1 MRRLIQRRVCLAAAA
16 ALVGA
21 AVAATPAVVAA
32 TPAPAPATPPATS
45 AAPAASA
52 ASTTEHIYQLPT
64 GDHVRVT
71 GSGQS
76 ARADFLPA
84 AGHSAAAVTSNV
96 DGRITVVPVSQIGKI
111 SSLDAFQVGSAAPTA
126 DPAKT
131 AGAATPFYPM
141 TSLHITALDH
151 AGNPVQ
157 AAEVIA
163 VNTDDPTK
171 ANWDGIMTAGDAR
184 VEVPAGHYSVAVAAF
199 ETDAAGNSTETDVL
213 TVTDVTVPAA
223 GTAVALDGRTAQQV
237 AFTTPQPS
245 TFAAAVVGWD
255 RGTAAHMDFLDIG
268 ALAGTRFYVGSA
280 AKATYGTLNFS
291 MFGRQTTASA
301 SYLLAFPNY
310 DQVPASQTYDAGP
323 LATVD
328 STYATDEPQQDLTL
342 SDLWNRVGSS
352 GPALPE
358 LPAVTVHAPST
369 GRQYISAVAGASYE
383 GLMLPV
389 TNSGSLD
396 GELERDFVPTPG
408 EHLTLAWRGTVITPA
423 PSTYDGPCFLCRSGN
438 TLNGVDEMD
447 TDGSGDVGQWSDG
460 PTTITEDG
468 KQIYSGGTEGQLF
481 TQTLPA
487 AKHHYVYSLDTT
499 HDTGTTALSTHTQI
513 SWGFDSA
520 KTAASTPVPIL
531 YAQARFVT
539 DGHDSVPTGTGTL
552 DVTFQHQAGVASSV
566 VKKASVSVSYDD
578 GATWQPTTVALGD
591 GRHVSATWS
600 VPAGTKAG
608 YLALKMSATDAAG
621 ATLDET
627 VHHAALVN
635 APGGIAV
642 SGSGGSGGSGSGG
655 GADVHAVCPTAATG
669 HVRCFALLS
678 GAKSPASSLAKG
690 AKPDG
695 FARADLLSAYKL
707 PTTGGAGRTVA
718 IVDAYDDPQ
727 AESDLAVYRSTYGL
741 PACTTANGCF
751 TKVNEHGQASPLP
764 VHNPDDDWSP
774 EVSLDLDMVSAI
786 CPACH
791 IKLVESDN
799 TDSTSMAT
807 AERTATGSGA
817 VAVSN
822 SWGGDES
829 TPDQD
834 LNSAFQHPGVAVT
847 VSSGDHGFIEG
858 AWPASLSTV
867 IAVGGTSLTK
877 TTSSARGWS
886 ETAWK
891 GGGSGCSAYIAKP
904 AWQHD
909 AHCPNRT
916 VADLSAVADPNTGV
930 AVYVEGGWGVFGGTS
945 ASSPIIAGMIALAGN
960 SSALPS
966 AQYVYSHAADFF
978 DVTSGTNA
986 DWDCG
991 GDYLC
996 VAGPGYDAPTGVGT
1010 PNGLGGL

>member
-1 MRRLIQRRVCLAAAA
+1 MRRLIRRRVCLAVAA
-16 ALVGA
+16 ALVGG
-21 AVAATPAVVAA
+21 AVAVAPAVVAA
-32 TPAPAPATPPATS
+32 ATATS
-45 AAPAASA
+45 AAAATPARSA
-52 ASTTEHIYQLPT
+52 EHIYPLPT

-96 DGRITVVPVSQIGKI
+96 DGRITVVPVSQIAKL
-111 SSLDAFQVGSAAPTA
+111 SSLDAFQVG
-126 DPAKT
+126 PA
-131 AGAATPFYPM
+131 AATAAAARPYYAM
-141 TSLHITALDH
+141 TALHITALDH
-151 AGNPVQ
+151 AGQPVQ

-163 VNTDDPTK
+163 VNTDDPAK

-199 ETDAAGNSTETDVL
+199 ETDSAGNSTETDVL
-213 TVTDVTVPAA
+213 SVTDVTVLAA
-223 GTAVALDGRTAQQV
+223 GTAVALDARTAQQV
-237 AFTTPQPS
+237 AFTTPHAS

-291 MFGRQTTASA
+291 VFGRQTTGSA

-310 DQVPASQTYDAGP
+310 DQVPASQTYNAGA

-328 STYATDEPQQDLTL
+328 STYATDEPQQDLTM

-352 GPALPE
+352 GPAFPD

-369 GRQYISAVAGASYE
+369 GRQYISAVAGVSYE
-383 GLMLPV
+383 GLMLP
-389 TNSGSLD
+389 TTTGGSLD
-396 GELERDFVPTPG
+396 GELERDFVPSAG

-423 PSTYDGPCFLCRSGN
+423 PATFDGPCFLCRSGN

-460 PTTITEDG
+460 PTTITQDG

-499 HDTGTTALSTHTQI
+499 HDAATTALSTHTQI

-520 KTAASTPVPIL
+520 KTAASAPVPIL

-552 DVTFQHQAGVASSV
+552 DVTFQHQSGVASSA

-578 GATWQPTTVALGD
+578 GTTWQPTTVALGD
-591 GRHVSATWS
+591 GRHVSATWP
-600 VPAGTKAG
+600 VPASTKAG

-621 ATLDET
+621 ATLEET

-642 SGSGGSGGSGSGG
+642 SGSGGSGSGGSGSGG
-655 GADVHAVCPTAATG
+655 SAGAHAVCPTAATG
-669 HVRCFALLS
+669 HVRCFALVS
-678 GAKSPASSLAKG
+678 DTKSPTSSPAKGAKAAKAAKA

-695 FARADLLSAYKL
+695 FARADLLSAYTL

-764 VHNPDDDWSP
+764 AHNPDDWNP

-786 CPACH
+786 CPACR
-791 IKLVESDN
+791 IELVESDT

-847 VSSGDHGFIEG
+847 VSSGDQGFIEG
-858 AWPASLSTV
+858 AWPASLNTV

-877 TTSSARGWS
+877 ATSSARGWS

-909 AHCPNRT
+909 THCPNRT

-930 AVYVEGGWGVFGGTS
+930 AVYVEGSWGVFGGTS
-945 ASSPIIAGMIALAGN
+945 ASSPIIAAMIALAGN

-986 DWDCG
+986 DWDCD